1 MEDYKEI
8 IKGML
13 LRDFSPNI
21 PSVGFPLQRGIKGDV
36 IKMTT
41 AQVLQMVQ
49 GVIPSTPIDE
59 HDVFDSLKEC
69 GFEYKLVG
77 FQHITDDEELISY
90 GYRWFLCKKESNF
103 VM

>member
-8 IKGML
+8 IKEML

-21 PSVGFPLQRGIKGDV
+21 PLNSSLKGEAYKQGNV

-49 GVIPSTPIDE
+49 GVIPYTPIDE

-90 GYRWFLCKKESNF
+90 GYRWVLWKKEVNL
-103 VM
+103 